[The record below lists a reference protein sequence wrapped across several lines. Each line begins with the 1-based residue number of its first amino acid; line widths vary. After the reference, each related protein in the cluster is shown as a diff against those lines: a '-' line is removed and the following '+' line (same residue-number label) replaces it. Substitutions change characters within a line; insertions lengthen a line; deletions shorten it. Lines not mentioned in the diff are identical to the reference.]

1 MGDVLIVIDMQK
13 DFING
18 SLGTKEAEEIV
29 DNVKKKVAEYKSQG
43 KKVFFTRDT
52 HSENYLDTFEG
63 KNLPVVHCVKGTTGW
78 EICDELRNEAVHN
91 QIIDKPT
98 FGFLNWS
105 DVLPNSINGIEVC
118 GLCTDIC
125 VVSNVLI
132 LRATYPE
139 LLITVD
145 SKCCAGVTPEKH
157 EAALEVMRSC
167 QIEVL

>member
-1 MGDVLIVIDMQK
+1 MRDVLIVIDMQK
-13 DFING
+13 DFIDG
-18 SLGTKEAEEIV
+18 SLGTKEAEAIV
-29 DNVKKKVAEYKSQG
+29 DNVKKRVAEYKSQG

-52 HSENYLDTFEG
+52 HQENYLNTFEG
-63 KNLPVVHCVKGTTGW
+63 KNLPVVHCVKGTPGW
-78 EICDELRNEAVHN
+78 EICDELRSEAAHD
-91 QIIDKPT
+91 QTIDKPT

-139 LLITVD
+139 LPITVD

-167 QIEVL
+167 QIEII